1 MLAWAFASAAGGAEL
16 KSGRLSEALG
26 RNALRLVEELGGSQ
40 LMGTGRILDDFG
52 SFWVSFLEILG
63 DFGGGM
69 FGTSQLR
76 M

>member
-1 MLAWAFASAAGGAEL
+1 MLAWAFASAGGAES
-16 KSGRLSEALG
+16 KSGRRLREALG

-40 LMGTGRILDDFG
+40 LMGTGRIFDDFG